1 MFRTV
6 LGGAEREAG
15 MSASDTARSQ
25 ATLRPAEGL
34 SPAGRAPARRFY
46 LDHNATSPL
55 RPEAR
60 AVLLDLLDAPGN
72 ASSVHAEGRAAR
84 ARLEAARSAVARL
97 VGAPSRGVVFT
108 SGATEA
114 AALALSPALER
125 DGRACRCDVLLV
137 SAVEHPAVLRGH
149 RFPADAVEVLP
160 VDGAGRLDLCAL
172 DDALARHSAAGRRVL
187 LALMAANNETGVVQ
201 PVAEAA
207 VRVRAHD
214 GVVFCDAVQAAGRM
228 ALDIGALGVDF
239 LALSGHKLGGPQGAG
254 ALVAAGADHRPAPL
268 LAGGGQERGLRAG
281 TQNVAAIAGFGAAA
295 AAAGASLA
303 VEAARLV
310 SLRDALER
318 EVLARVAGAQVIAAE
333 AERLPN
339 TAMLSFAG
347 LRAETLVIALDLA
360 HVSVSAG
367 AACSSGKVGASH
379 VLAAMGLPA
388 ARAEGA
394 IRLSL
399 GWASTQE
406 DVDQA
411 VAALERVVPQL
422 RGRASRAA

>member
-1 MFRTV
+1 
-6 LGGAEREAG
+6 
-15 MSASDTARSQ
+15 MSASDAARSQ
-25 ATLRPAEGL
+25 ATHRPAEGT
-34 SPAGRAPARRFY
+34 SPAGRASARRFY

-60 AVLLDLLDAPGN
+60 AALLELVEAPGN
-72 ASSVHAEGRAAR
+72 PSSVHAEGRAAR
-84 ARLEAARSAVARL
+84 ARLEAARTAVARL
-97 VGAPSRGVVFT
+97 AGAPARGVVFT

-114 AALALSPALER
+114 AALALAPAVER
-125 DGRACRCDVLLV
+125 EGRACRCDVLLV

-149 RFPADAVEVLP
+149 RFAAGAVEVLP
-160 VDGAGRLDLCAL
+160 VDGLGRLDLCAL
-172 DDALARHSAAGRRVL
+172 DAALQRHSAAGRRVL
-187 LALMAANNETGVVQ
+187 LALMAANNETGVIQ
-201 PVAEAA
+201 PVAAA
-207 VRVRAHD
+207 AAQVHAHD

-239 LALSGHKLGGPQGAG
+239 LALSAHKLGGPQGAG
-254 ALVAAGADHRPAPL
+254 ALLAAGPDHRPAPL
-268 LAGGGQERGLRAG
+268 LAGGGQERGVRAG

-295 AAAGASLA
+295 AAAGAGLA
-303 VEAARLV
+303 AESARLAA
-310 SLRDALER
+310 LRDALER
-318 EVLARVAGAQVIAAE
+318 EVLASVAGAEVIAAG

-360 HVSVSAG
+360 HVSISAG

-388 ARAEGA
+388 VQAEGA
-394 IRLSL
+394 VRLSL

-406 DVDQA
+406 DVNAA
-411 VAALERVVPQL
+411 VAALQRVVPQL